1 MSDYVLAGTGSR
13 RLQTAPLAVKRA
25 AYDATTDRVARAAKT
40 FEDRLVIMS
49 GMAEGYDA
57 CLAKVALAAG
67 IRLWCAVPNRGYG
80 AWYWGRNSLTGRNR
94 LAEFEAILAAA
105 WRVTYVMEDVHRTS
119 ALRLNGEHA
128 NNLRNLWMVSGGR
141 DGFPGANEFVAWD
154 ARPGSGTAHCVEAA
168 RLAGVPVLDLS
179 AQVAGALPLT

>member
-1 MSDYVLAGTGSR
+1 MTEPDYVLAGTGSR

-25 AYDATTDRVARAAKT
+25 AYDATTERVAEVAEAVG
-40 FEDRLVIMS
+40 DPLVIMA
-49 GMAEGYDA
+49 GMAEGFDA
-57 CLAKVALAAG
+57 CLARVALSAG

-80 AWYWGRNSLTGRNR
+80 AYYWGRNSATKRDR

-119 ALRLNGEHA
+119 ALRINGEHA
-128 NNLRNLWMVSGGR
+128 NNLRNLWMIEE
-141 DGFPGANEFVAWD
+141 AHEFVAWD
-154 ARPGSGTAHCVEAA
+154 VRPGSGTAHCVEQA

-179 AQVAGALPLT
+179 ARVAEALPLT